1 MQNIFV
7 MIEKKLIITNICFK
21 FRYFMED
28 NMDTIF
34 KRRSIR
40 QYTNE
45 NISNEQLELLLRAGM
60 AAPSAHNKQPW
71 EFIVVSERESLNY
84 LADNHPYAK
93 MLKQAPLCIVVCG
106 NKEKQ
111 PVEGFY
117 IQDCSAA
124 IQNIL
129 LQAQDMGLG
138 SVWIGLH
145 PYEELMNVISNK
157 FNVPE
162 NVVPI
167 SMISIGYPAEEK
179 REITRYKEEMVHI
192 NKY

>member
-1 MQNIFV
+1 
-7 MIEKKLIITNICFK
+7 
-21 FRYFMED
+21 
-28 NMDTIF
+28 MDTIF

-40 QYTNE
+40 QYTDE
-45 NISNEQLELLLRAGM
+45 NITSEQLELLLRAGM

-71 EFIVVSERESLNY
+71 EFIVVNERENLNY

-93 MLKQAPLCIVVCG
+93 MLKKAPLCIIVCG

-111 PVEGFY
+111 PLEGFY
-117 IQDCSAA
+117 VQDCSAA

-145 PYEELMNVISNK
+145 PYEELMNVIRNK

-167 SMISIGYPAEEK
+167 AMISIGHPAEEK
-179 REITRYKEEMVHI
+179 REITRYKEEMIHM
-192 NKY
+192 NRY

>member
-1 MQNIFV
+1 
-7 MIEKKLIITNICFK
+7 
-21 FRYFMED
+21 
-28 NMDTIF
+28 MDTIF

-40 QYTNE
+40 QYTDE
-45 NISNEQLELLLRAGM
+45 NITSEQLELLLRAGM

-71 EFIVVSERESLNY
+71 EFIVVNERENLNY

-93 MLKQAPLCIVVCG
+93 MLKKAPLCIVVCG

-111 PVEGFY
+111 PLEGFY
-117 IQDCSAA
+117 VQDCSAA

-145 PYEELMNVISNK
+145 PYEELMNVIRNK

-167 SMISIGYPAEEK
+167 AMISIGHPAEEK
-179 REITRYKEEMVHI
+179 REITRYKEEMIHM
-192 NKY
+192 NRY

>member
-1 MQNIFV
+1 
-7 MIEKKLIITNICFK
+7 
-21 FRYFMED
+21 
-28 NMDTIF
+28 MDTIF

-40 QYTNE
+40 QYTDE
-45 NISNEQLELLLRAGM
+45 NITSEQLELLLRAGM

-71 EFIVVSERESLNY
+71 EFIVVNERENLNY

-93 MLKQAPLCIVVCG
+93 MLKKAPLCIIVCG

-111 PVEGFY
+111 PLEGFY
-117 IQDCSAA
+117 VQDCSAA

-145 PYEELMNVISNK
+145 PYEELMDVIRNK

-167 SMISIGYPAEEK
+167 AMISIGHPAEEK
-179 REITRYKEEMVHI
+179 REITRYKEEMIHM
-192 NKY
+192 NRY

>member
-1 MQNIFV
+1 
-7 MIEKKLIITNICFK
+7 
-21 FRYFMED
+21 
-28 NMDTIF
+28 MDTIF

-40 QYTNE
+40 QYTDE
-45 NISNEQLELLLRAGM
+45 NITSEQLELLLRAGM

-71 EFIVVSERESLNY
+71 EFIVVNERENLNY

-93 MLKQAPLCIVVCG
+93 MLKKAPLCIIVCG

-111 PVEGFY
+111 PLEGFY
-117 IQDCSAA
+117 VQDCSAA

-145 PYEELMNVISNK
+145 PYEELMNLIRNK

-167 SMISIGYPAEEK
+167 AMISIGHPAEEK
-179 REITRYKEEMVHI
+179 REITRYKEEMIHM
-192 NKY
+192 NRY

>member
-1 MQNIFV
+1 
-7 MIEKKLIITNICFK
+7 
-21 FRYFMED
+21 
-28 NMDTIF
+28 MDTIF

-40 QYTNE
+40 QYTDE
-45 NISNEQLELLLRAGM
+45 NITSGQLEFLLRAGM

-71 EFIVVSERESLNY
+71 EFIVVNERESLNY

-93 MLKQAPLCIVVCG
+93 MLRKAPLCIVVCG

-111 PVEGFY
+111 PLEGFY
-117 IQDCSAA
+117 VQDCSAA

-145 PYEELMNVISNK
+145 PYEELMSLISNK
-157 FNVPE
+157 FNIPE
-162 NVVPI
+162 NVAPI
-167 SMISIGYPAEEK
+167 AMISIGHPAEEK
-179 REITRYKEEMVHI
+179 RETTRYKEEMIHM